1 MLWIELHG
9 RDEFMEARACEAI
22 GFGSLLVTLIKATHL
37 LSKLLVC
44 NFSKLIENERLQ
56 GSLFTMNVHSCHLKV
71 RGKGGKGS
79 TIPTTV
85 PLHPWLFMQWVI
97 FIFLYT

>member
-1 MLWIELHG
+1 M
-9 RDEFMEARACEAI
+9 
-22 GFGSLLVTLIKATHL
+22 GFGSLLVTLIKVTHL
-37 LSKLLVC
+37 PSKLLVC
-44 NFSKLIENERLQ
+44 NVSKLIENERLQ
-56 GSLFTMNVHSCHLKV
+56 GSLLTMNVHSCHL

-97 FIFLYT
+97 FIFFTYIKNSTDT